1 MSKTPPDT
9 VNPDA
14 ANRPTP
20 ETAATSLRV
29 EALFDALAAMDVAVV
44 LYDAEDRIALVS
56 PLYIDMFPEERPVL
70 IPGTPYADTLRY
82 FAAAN
87 DRVQA
92 LGHGSMEAYLAAEL
106 KRHHTP
112 YIRQVYQRMDG
123 RWVEARKIPMPGG
136 GIAGL
141 WRDITAQKT
150 VELQLSEA
158 KELAE
163 AANQAKSD
171 FLALMSHELRTP
183 LNAIIGFADLLGKPH
198 SPPEAA
204 QRIEYANVIAQSG
217 RDLLSAIND
226 VLDLTRIGAGH
237 GTLERVAV
245 DLNAVFQQVV
255 RGLAETDTT
264 RNVRIEAEIDGPLPA
279 FVADIKVL
287 RRMVSH
293 LLTNAI
299 TASGA
304 SGLVRL
310 TGQPMPLDYGPG
322 VAITVEDTGS
332 GIDPKDLARAGEP
345 FLQIGPEHRDV
356 RKRRSGGLGLGLPLV
371 KAMAELHGGRFTL
384 DSAPGQKT
392 TARIILP
399 AG

>member
-1 MSKTPPDT
+1 MSHPPPDT
-9 VNPDA
+9 EGPSA
-14 ANRPTP
+14 GTKSTP
-20 ETAATSLRV
+20 ETAAISLRV
-29 EALFDALAAMDVAVV
+29 ESLFDALAAMDVAVV

-56 PLYIDMFPEERPVL
+56 PLYADMFPEERPTLV
-70 IPGTPYADTLRY
+70 PGTPYVETLRY

-87 DRVQA
+87 DRVQS
-92 LGHGSMEAYLAAEL
+92 LGHHSMEAYLAAEL
-106 KRHHTP
+106 KRHRTP
-112 YIRQVYQRMDG
+112 YVWQVYQRSDG

-183 LNAIIGFADLLGKPH
+183 LNAIIGFAELLAKPV
-198 SPPEAA
+198 SPPEGP
-204 QRIEYANVIAQSG
+204 QRIEYANLIAQSG
-217 RDLLSAIND
+217 RDLLGAIND
-226 VLDLTRIGAGH
+226 VLDLTRIGTGD
-237 GTLERVAV
+237 GTLDRVPV
-245 DLNAVFQQVV
+245 DLDSVFQQVE
-255 RGLAETDTT
+255 RGLAEAAMT
-264 RNVRIEAEIDGPLPA
+264 RQVRIRTEIDGPLPA

-287 RRMVSH
+287 RRMASH

-299 TASGA
+299 NASSAGA
-304 SGLVRL
+304 IVRL

-322 VAITVEDTGS
+322 VAITVEDTGP
-332 GIDPKDLARAGEP
+332 GLDPEDLVRAGEP
-345 FLQIGPEHRDV
+345 FLQIGPEPGDV

-384 DSAPGQKT
+384 DSAPGRKT

>member
-29 EALFDALAAMDVAVV
+29 EALFDALAAIDVAVV
-44 LYDAEDRIALVS
+44 LYYAEDRIALVS
-56 PLYIDMFPEERPVL
+56 PLYVDMFPEERPVL

-123 RWVEARKIPMPGG
+123 RWVEARKIHMPGG

-183 LNAIIGFADLLGKPH
+183 LTAIIGFADLLGKPH

-204 QRIEYANVIAQSG
+204 QRIEYPNVIAQSG

-264 RNVRIEAEIDGPLPA
+264 RNVRIEA
-279 FVADIKVL
+279 
-287 RRMVSH
+287 
-293 LLTNAI
+293 
-299 TASGA
+299 
-304 SGLVRL
+304 
-310 TGQPMPLDYGPG
+310 
-322 VAITVEDTGS
+322 
-332 GIDPKDLARAGEP
+332 
-345 FLQIGPEHRDV
+345 
-356 RKRRSGGLGLGLPLV
+356 
-371 KAMAELHGGRFTL
+371 
-384 DSAPGQKT
+384 
-392 TARIILP
+392 
-399 AG
+399 

>member
-1 MSKTPPDT
+1 M
-9 VNPDA
+9 
-14 ANRPTP
+14 
-20 ETAATSLRV
+20 
-29 EALFDALAAMDVAVV
+29 
-44 LYDAEDRIALVS
+44 
-56 PLYIDMFPEERPVL
+56 
-70 IPGTPYADTLRY
+70 
-82 FAAAN
+82 
-87 DRVQA
+87 
-92 LGHGSMEAYLAAEL
+92 
-106 KRHHTP
+106 
-112 YIRQVYQRMDG
+112 
-123 RWVEARKIPMPGG
+123 
-136 GIAGL
+136 
-141 WRDITAQKT
+141 
-150 VELQLSEA
+150 SEA

-356 RKRRSGGLGLGLPLV
+356 RKRRSGGLGLGLSLV